1 LTFLSRNAIIV
12 SSKERGIQQM
22 IIEQIMETYSKGY
35 DVMIDDGFNTWTPSG
50 NDEWDALDEL
60 GWTCT
65 NKEVNEAGIKDIE
78 VLPEKIVIVKVGK
91 EL

>member
-1 LTFLSRNAIIV
+1 MT
-12 SSKERGIQQM
+12 
-22 IIEQIMETYSKGY
+22 IEKIMETYSKGY

-50 NDEWDALDEL
+50 ADEWCAEDEF
-60 GWTCT
+60 GWTCS

>member
-1 LTFLSRNAIIV
+1 MT
-12 SSKERGIQQM
+12 
-22 IIEQIMETYSKGY
+22 IEQIMETYSKSY
-35 DVMIDDGFNTWTPSG
+35 DVMIDDGFNTWISSG
-50 NDEWDALDEL
+50 NGEWDALDEL

-65 NKEVNEAGIKDIE
+65 NKEANEAGIKDIE

>member
-1 LTFLSRNAIIV
+1 MT
-12 SSKERGIQQM
+12 
-22 IIEQIMETYSKGY
+22 IEQIMETYSKGY

-50 NDEWDALDEL
+50 NDEWDALDEF

-65 NKEVNEAGIKDIE
+65 NKEVNEAGIKGIE
-78 VLPEKIVIVKVGK
+78 VLPEKIVLVKVGK

>member
-1 LTFLSRNAIIV
+1 MT
-12 SSKERGIQQM
+12 
-22 IIEQIMETYSKGY
+22 IEKIMETYSKGY

-65 NKEVNEAGIKDIE
+65 NNEINEAGIKDIE